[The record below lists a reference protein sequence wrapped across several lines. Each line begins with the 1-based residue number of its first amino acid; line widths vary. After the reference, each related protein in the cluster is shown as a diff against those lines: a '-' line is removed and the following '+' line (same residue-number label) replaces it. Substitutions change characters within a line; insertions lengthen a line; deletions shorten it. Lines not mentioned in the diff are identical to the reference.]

1 MEDTLNRPT
10 SFGGTK
16 LILGIFFVIHG
27 LLLAADNLGALV
39 AWDYLRYWPAI
50 ILLVGIY
57 KIWEPGRQLAGGI
70 LIGLGAVMLAANAG
84 WIRFSL
90 FDLWPLLLI
99 GGGVVIVAR
108 ATGVQVGTGGDDA
121 QTMVA
126 VLTHRKVAPR
136 EFSGARAVAVAGGL
150 EIDLTDATLTA
161 NPTVIEA
168 FTMWGGIEI
177 HVPDTWEIIGEV
189 VPVMGGFEVLVAPA
203 GVPQRQLI
211 IRGAAIMAGIAV
223 NRRKS

>member
-39 AWDYLRYWPAI
+39 AGDYLRFWPAV
-50 ILLVGIY
+50 ILLIGIY

-70 LIGLGAVMLAANAG
+70 LIAVGAAMLAVNAG

-90 FDLWPLLLI
+90 FDFWPLLLI
-99 GGGVVIVAR
+99 AAGVVIVAR
-108 ATGVQVGTGGDDA
+108 ATGVQVAGGDDG
-121 QTMVA
+121 QTIVA
-126 VLTHRKVAPR
+126 VMTTRKVSPR
-136 EFSGARAVAVAGGL
+136 EFSGARAVAVMGGL
-150 EIDLTDATLTA
+150 ELDLTDAA
-161 NPTVIEA
+161 MPQSPAVIEA

-177 HVPDTWEIIGEV
+177 YVPDTWEIIGEV
-189 VPVMGGFEVLVAPA
+189 VPLMGAFEVLIAPA
-203 GVPQRQLI
+203 GAPQRQLI
-211 IRGAAIMAGIAV
+211 VRGAAIMAGITV
-223 NRRKS
+223 TRRKS

>member
-39 AWDYLRYWPAI
+39 AGDYLRYWPAV

-70 LIGLGAVMLAANAG
+70 LIAIGAAMLAATAG

-99 GGGVVIVAR
+99 AAGVLIVAR
-108 ATGVQVGTGGDDA
+108 ATGVQVGTGGDDG
-121 QTMVA
+121 QTIAA
-126 VLTHRKVAPR
+126 VMTNRKVSPR
-136 EFSGARAVAVAGGL
+136 EFAGARAVAVMGSL
-150 EIDLTDATLTA
+150 ELDLTGATLTESPA
-161 NPTVIEA
+161 VIEA

-177 HVPDTWEIIGEV
+177 YVPDTWEIIGEV
-189 VPVMGGFEVLVAPA
+189 VPVMGGFEVLFAPV
-203 GVPQRQLI
+203 GTPQRQLI
-211 IRGAAIMAGIAV
+211 VRGAAIMAGIAV

>member
-39 AWDYLRYWPAI
+39 AGDYLRYWPAV

-70 LIGLGAVMLAANAG
+70 LIGIGAVMLAANAG

-99 GGGVVIVAR
+99 AGGVVIVAR
-108 ATGVQVGTGGDDA
+108 ATGVKVGAGGDDG
-121 QTMVA
+121 QTIAA
-126 VLTHRKVAPR
+126 VMTNRKVTPR
-136 EFSGARAVAVAGGL
+136 EFGGARVVAVMGGL
-150 EIDLTDATLTA
+150 ELDLTDATLTERS
-161 NPTVIEA
+161 TVIEA

-177 HVPDTWEIIGEV
+177 YVPDTWEIIGEV
-189 VPVMGGFEVLVAPA
+189 VPVMGGFEVLVAPV